1 MLLKIQFNEEVKKG
15 KQRMK
20 ERNYNDFLEEAYNS
34 ISAYVQMK
42 KEEDEIYPIL
52 DRTWLLQN
60 SQSVLSPQGHAL
72 FYQNKLMHGRTSG
85 STGTY
90 MDIYW
95 KPEDYK
101 KSMLGLWWYRYHYYG
116 ILPKDKLCYFFTI
129 QKDNDK
135 MGEQIQGE
143 NREEI
148 KKETEL
154 GFSKSNLTK
163 ERIHEIYEKMREFQP
178 KWLLL
183 QPSIALLLCECMD
196 YYNLKSLDSVSYIEL
211 SGEMLTDKV
220 RNEIRRHFHCAI
232 ANQYGANE
240 FNSIAYECPYGK
252 LHIMRDNVIVES
264 ERLTGQEEELIIT
277 TKTNTM
283 MPLIRYRIGDYG
295 KVKHQKNK
303 CCPCKNT
310 SPILELTLGRSN
322 DYIICE
328 NGEKINAYVFIRAM
342 DYVNNYTDGIVKQ
355 FQIVQKDYQRFEV
368 KVVLEEEC
376 DTQMLTELFGEAVME
391 NRLKEAQ
398 YHFRFYD
405 RLLPEERTGKLAC
418 FISEKA

>member
-1 MLLKIQFNEEVKKG
+1 MNEG
-15 KQRMK
+15 KYK
-20 ERNYNDFLEEAYNS
+20 DFLEEAYNN
-34 ISAYVQMK
+34 IPAYVCMK
-42 KEEDEIYPIL
+42 KEEDETYPIL

-60 SQSVLSPQGHAL
+60 SRSVLSPGGHAL

-85 STGTY
+85 STGSY

-129 QKDNDK
+129 QTNKDE
-135 MGEQIQGE
+135 MEEQNQGE

-148 KKETEL
+148 QKETEL

-196 YYNLKSLDSVSYIEL
+196 YYNLKPLDSVSYIEL

-220 RNEIRRHFHCAI
+220 RKEISRHFHCAI

-264 ERLTGQEEELIIT
+264 EILSGTEEELIVT
-277 TKTNTM
+277 TKTNTV

-295 KVKHQKNK
+295 KVIHQKK
-303 CCPCKNT
+303 KLCPCKNT

-328 NGEKINAYVFIRAM
+328 NKEKINAYVLIRAM
-342 DYVNNYTDGIVKQ
+342 DFVNNYMDGIVKQ
-355 FQIVQKDYQRFEV
+355 FQIIQKDYQIFEV

-376 DTQMLTELFGEAVME
+376 DTQMLTDLFCGAVLE
-391 NRLKEAQ
+391 KRLKEAQ